1 MLEFM
6 DNRLSGL
13 LREVQEAIED
23 TEDADTL
30 WRLHISLRSLHR
42 QAREKGWLIRNRKRP
57 LTQSET
63 NGPT

>member
-30 WRLHISLRSLHR
+30 WRLHISLRSLHQ
-42 QAREKGWLIRNRKRP
+42 QAREKGWLIRNRKGV
-57 LTQSET
+57 SE
-63 NGPT
+63 